1 PAVSHIFNFDVP
13 HHPDDYVHRIGR
25 TGRAGLSGT
34 AITIVAPI
42 DGKAVSAIERLIG
55 QTIPWMGEPAP
66 VESRD
71 TRESRPHEGERS
83 HRGGRNRRHSREHQP
98 QPRQDRGPPRA
109 AQPQPRPNQEPA
121 RDDQPQPPR
130 SQLQLQPQHAEESD
144 GSHLPAFLLRPV
156 SLKA

>member
-1 PAVSHIFNFDVP
+1 MP

-42 DGKAVSAIERLIG
+42 DGKAVTAIERLIG

-66 VESRD
+66 AE

-83 HRGGRNRRHSREHQP
+83 HRGGRHRGEHRERKPHSHADKEHARNAKP
-98 QPRQDRGPPRA
+98 QPSRAPVQD
-109 AQPQPRPNQEPA
+109 
-121 RDDQPQPPR
+121 
-130 SQLQLQPQHAEESD
+130 SD